1 MKRGIVTIC
10 FLMVSILL
18 LTNCAKVKEVEVES
32 PEPIKT
38 EEPVETEEPE
48 ITSQI
53 EIEEVTEEPEVV
65 VTNEIEVVSQESQE
79 EIQPEIITKEEGQYE
94 LQILADTD
102 SSYIHVQKNKLAQA
116 GYNTK
121 ITTFHKD
128 DEIFYR
134 LRLEELYSHPE
145 AVELGEKLK
154 EQFSSIREYWIHKV
168 K

>member
-1 MKRGIVTIC
+1 MKRGIFTIC
-10 FLMVSILL
+10 FLMVSVLL
-18 LTNCAKVKEVEVES
+18 LTNCAKVKDVEVES

-38 EEPVETEEPE
+38 EEPVETEEME
-48 ITSQI
+48 IASQT
-53 EIEEVTEEPEVV
+53 EIEEITEEPEVI
-65 VTNEIEVVSQESQE
+65 VTNEIEVVTQESKE
-79 EIQPEIITKEEGQYE
+79 EIQPEITIKEELYE

-102 SSYIHVQKNKLAQA
+102 SSYIHIQKNKLAKA

-121 ITTFHKD
+121 ITIFHKD
-128 DEIFYR
+128 DETFYR
-134 LRLEELYSHPE
+134 LRLEEFYTHPE

>member
-1 MKRGIVTIC
+1 MKRGIFTIC
-10 FLMVSILL
+10 FLMVSVLL
-18 LTNCAKVKEVEVES
+18 LTNCAKVKDVEVES

-38 EEPVETEEPE
+38 EEPVETEKPE
-48 ITSQI
+48 IASQT

-65 VTNEIEVVSQESQE
+65 VTNEIEVVTQESKE
-79 EIQPEIITKEEGQYE
+79 EIQPEINIKEELYE
-94 LQILADTD
+94 LQVLADTD
-102 SSYIHVQKNKLAQA
+102 FSYIHVQKNKLAQA

>member
-1 MKRGIVTIC
+1 MKRVIFTIF

-32 PEPIKT
+32 PEPIIT
-38 EEPVETEEPE
+38 EEPVETEKSE
-48 ITSQI
+48 ITSQT
-53 EIEEVTEEPEVV
+53 EIEEITEEPEVV
-65 VTNEIEVVSQESQE
+65 VTNEIEVVTQESKE
-79 EIQPEIITKEEGQYE
+79 EIQPEITIKEELYE
-94 LQILADTD
+94 LQVLADTD

-121 ITTFHKD
+121 ITIFHKD
-128 DEIFYR
+128 EETFYR
-134 LRLEELYSHPE
+134 LRLEELYTHPE
-145 AVELGEKLK
+145 AIELGEKLK

>member
-1 MKRGIVTIC
+1 MKRVIFTIC

-38 EEPVETEEPE
+38 EEPVETEKLE
-48 ITSQI
+48 ITSQT

-65 VTNEIEVVSQESQE
+65 VTNEIEVVTQESKE
-79 EIQPEIITKEEGQYE
+79 EIQPEITIKQELYE
-94 LQILADTD
+94 LQVLADTD
-102 SSYIHVQKNKLAQA
+102 SSYIHVQKNKLAVA

-121 ITTFHKD
+121 ITIFHKG
-128 DEIFYR
+128 DETFYR
-134 LRLEELYSHPE
+134 LRLEELYTHHE

>member
-1 MKRGIVTIC
+1 MKRGIFTIC
-10 FLMVSILL
+10 FLMVSVLL
-18 LTNCAKVKEVEVES
+18 LTNCAKVKDVEVES

-38 EEPVETEEPE
+38 EEPVETEELE
-48 ITSQI
+48 IASQT
-53 EIEEVTEEPEVV
+53 EIEEITEEPEVI
-65 VTNEIEVVSQESQE
+65 VTNEIEVVTQESKE
-79 EIQPEIITKEEGQYE
+79 DIQPEITIKEELYE

-102 SSYIHVQKNKLAQA
+102 SSYIHIQKNKLAKA

-121 ITTFHKD
+121 ITIFHKD
-128 DEIFYR
+128 DETFYR
-134 LRLEELYSHPE
+134 LRLEELYTHPE